1 MKYLLYI
8 IVLLSAA
15 WFSSCGSH
23 KSNMKQETSINT
35 ESNHQRKDTASF
47 SEQVKKAEREDVTE
61 TVEEVTTVYDT
72 SLPVESTTGTPPVL
86 SETRK
91 TTRRE
96 SGKQSQEDK
105 STSLNQS
112 TDVNNNQ
119 KTAVQD
125 SKEKDKQK
133 DETTVPRQIGGIICA
148 LAVLVVVIIVGWML
162 YISRKK

>member
-1 MKYLLYI
+1 MKQLIYTI
-8 IVLLSAA
+8 LLSLVIY
-15 WFSSCGSH
+15 SCGSH
-23 KSNMKQETSINT
+23 KLNMKQETSIES
-35 ESNHQRKDTASF
+35 ESNHQRKDTASI

-72 SLPVESTTGTPPVL
+72 SLPVDSTTGTPPVL

>member
-72 SLPVESTTGTPPVL
+72 SLPVDSTTGTPPVL

-133 DETTVPRQIGGIICA
+133 DEKVKEEDQSSKEEASEPK
-148 LAVLVVVIIVGWML
+148 
-162 YISRKK
+162 SNSSKNKKSKKER